1 VFLQADADKE
11 LLILIQQARGLNGT
25 VNEPHSKI
33 SDDSAVV
40 AAQLVKVHLWQI
52 ELAKNSKNI
61 AAAKAIDG
69 HIARKLMTQEEIA
82 RDEIDVS
89 QTWVGRRRG

>member
-11 LLILIQQARGLNGT
+11 LLILIQQGIGLNGT
-25 VNEPHSKI
+25 GNEPHSKI
-33 SDDSAVV
+33 SDDAAVL
-40 AAQLVKVHLWQI
+40 ASQLVKVHLRLT
-52 ELAKNSKNI
+52 ELAKNSKII
-61 AAAKAIDG
+61 AAAKAIDR

-82 RDEIDVS
+82 RDKIDVS